1 SPPVSGATTWPRPSS
16 SASSTI
22 RSRRSGRAR
31 RRPRPRTSWRA
42 CAPGCGPAWSG
53 TRPRSARPEPARS
66 AAVRPARSGLVE
78 QLEGERAVGGG
89 GAGPQRGGEHGGLD
103 DFLPG
108 GARLLRVPGV
118 HVETVRALRRA
129 RHRERD
135 QLAVLA
141 RDLPVVAADDGIQLD
156 EALELRRGELLELA
170 EQLEICRIVIVT
182 HEAPFR
188 DGRLGYGILLLAMQF
203 QPSAPAL

>member
-1 SPPVSGATTWPRPSS
+1 
-16 SASSTI
+16 
-22 RSRRSGRAR
+22 
-31 RRPRPRTSWRA
+31 
-42 CAPGCGPAWSG
+42 
-53 TRPRSARPEPARS
+53 
-66 AAVRPARSGLVE
+66 
-78 QLEGERAVGGG
+78 
-89 GAGPQRGGEHGGLD
+89 
-103 DFLPG
+103 
-108 GARLLRVPGV
+108 V

-129 RHRERD
+129 RHRERA